1 MDKTDTTTKS
11 NISKTS
17 DTSKSTNILPDFS
30 SPIYFYPILLII
42 ISLILLLIKIYI
54 GYNILKGISD
64 SKSGVVSNII
74 MSVIFVIIVLILCI
88 SLIPNLKYLKQLF
101 EQIGNVTYAIIYT
114 IFIILF
120 FTLLSSKIIDEYYY
134 IIVPLVT
141 LLGLFVFY
149 KSIQSN
155 YIDKF
160 NLNYERIK
168 TIILFFCIL
177 TIMIVYYSV
186 DPGGIIKQYF
196 GHLMLLTII
205 IAVFV
210 FLYLIIVLTL
220 PNGYYTTNSKNT
232 NSKNSNSKNNNSKN
246 NIYSNYFNNFSNFSV
261 YGTIAF
267 IMFLIGITIIIS
279 TYPGGF
285 FSKDNQVKASAI
297 LIFTLL
303 ISILWSIL
311 IISNAFPELS
321 DKKMDI
327 DNLNLYKRGLLIL
340 FGLVISILIIV
351 WIIYAAQNKTGK
363 SGTIS
368 LILNILL
375 ILILLG
381 IIYKT
386 IYVANPNDSRNN
398 NFKNNNSKN
407 NESFITKIMGYLGS
421 IGSVIISIYSYISKN
436 ISANIINNENN
447 YWYMLVLSILL
458 LVIYFYFPS
467 IYNKFILQ
475 GGKLLVNQP
484 IYTDKEVSLGTY
496 QTLNG
501 SDTYDYN
508 YALSFWIFL
517 NSFPPSTN
525 PSYAKYTSLLNYG
538 GKPNVLYNA
547 SENTLLITMKQE
559 KQDLVE
565 ELSSSDALELDE
577 NGNRILYKNTNM
589 LLQKWNHIVLNY
601 HGGVLDIFLNGEL
614 VKSVANIVQ
623 YYTLDSLFVGQ
634 NDGFHG
640 GISSIVYY
648 HKVLTRNDIYFIYNM
663 LKNEENPVTEK
674 YDRTSIMIYDT

>member
-1 MDKTDTTTKS
+1 MDKTKTNTTTTKS
-11 NISKTS
+11 NITKTS
-17 DTSKSTNILPDFS
+17 DTSKSTNVLPDFS

-42 ISLILLLIKIYI
+42 ISLILLLIKIYV
-54 GYNILKGISD
+54 GYNIIKGISN
-64 SKSGVVSNII
+64 SKSSVVSNII

-120 FTLLSSKIIDEYYY
+120 FTLTSSEIIDEYYY

-168 TIILFFCIL
+168 TIILFFCVL

-220 PNGYYTTNSKNT
+220 PNRYFTTNS
-232 NSKNSNSKNNNSKN
+232 NSKNSNSKNN
-246 NIYSNYFNNFSNFSV
+246 IHSNYFNNFSNFSV
-261 YGTIAF
+261 YGTISF
-267 IMFLIGITIIIS
+267 IIFLIGITIIIS

-386 IYVANPNDSRNN
+386 IYVANQND
-398 NFKNNNSKN
+398 SKN
-407 NESFITKIMGYLGS
+407 NESFITKIIGYLGS
-421 IGSVIISIYSYISKN
+421 IGSVIISIYSYIYKNVFAN
-436 ISANIINNENN
+436 ISNNENN

-458 LVIYFYFPS
+458 LVVYFYFPS

-525 PSYAKYTSLLNYG
+525 PSYTKYTSLLNYG
-538 GKPNVLYNA
+538 GKPNVLYNS

-559 KQDLVE
+559 KQEKIDE
-565 ELSSSDALELDE
+565 EENPSSDVLELDE
-577 NGNRILYKNTNM
+577 DGNRILYKNTNM

-623 YYTLDSLFVGQ
+623 YYTLDSLSVGQ
-634 NDGFHG
+634 NNGFYG

-663 LKNEENPVTEK
+663 LKNDENPVTEK
-674 YDRTSIMIYDT
+674 YDRTTIMIYDT